1 MTPAKRRGE
10 FEVIAELFAPLSKGE
25 PGAFALTDDAAA
37 LRPKPGHDI
46 VLTTDAIVAGV
57 HFLPGDPAS
66 TIAQKALRVNLS
78 DLAAKGA
85 KPRAYM
91 LTAALP
97 DTAGDVWLKA
107 FAEGLKHDQKKFGLT
122 LIGGDTV
129 ATPGPLTLNVVAIGE
144 VAHGKMLRRA
154 HAKAG
159 DDIWVTGAIG
169 DAALGLRVLRDEDLG
184 LSERHS
190 ASLIARYRVPEPRVA
205 AGQAILGIAHA
216 CLDVSDG
223 LIADCGHMAE
233 ASKVAIELRA
243 ADIPLSPAAQAA
255 IANGRANL
263 ADLLTAGDDYE
274 LAFAA
279 APAHRARLTAL
290 AAKLKIRFTRIG
302 KAVKGKGVRVYGP
315 DGAAMELDRT
325 GFTHF

>member
-10 FEVIAELFAPLSKGE
+10 FELIAELFAPLSKGE
-25 PGAFALTDDAAA
+25 PGAFGLTDDAAA
-37 LRPKPGHDI
+37 LKPKPGHDI
-46 VLTTDAIVAGV
+46 VLTTDAVVAGV
-57 HFLPGDPAS
+57 HFLPDDPPA

-78 DLAAKGA
+78 DIAAKGA
-85 KPRAYM
+85 RPRAYM
-91 LTAALP
+91 LTAAFP
-97 DTAGDVWLKA
+97 DTTDDAWLKA

-129 ATPGPLTLNVVAIGE
+129 ATPGPLTISVVAIGE
-144 VAHGKMLRRA
+144 VAQGRMMRRA

-159 DDIWVTGAIG
+159 DDVWVTGTIG
-169 DAALGLRVLRDEDLG
+169 DAALGLHILRGDDLG
-184 LSERHS
+184 LSERHR
-190 ASLIARYRVPEPRVA
+190 ASLVARYRVPEPRVT
-205 AGQAILGIAHA
+205 AGQGILAIAHA

-223 LIADCGHMAE
+223 LVADCGHMAK

-243 ADIPLSPAAQAA
+243 ADIPLAAATQAA
-255 IANGRANL
+255 IANERANL

-274 LAFAA
+274 LAFTA
-279 APAHRARLTAL
+279 APADRARLTAL

-302 KAVKGKGVRVYGP
+302 KVVKGKGVRVYAQ
-315 DGAAMELDRT
+315 DGAQLSLDRA

>member
-10 FEVIAELFAPLSKGE
+10 FEVIAKLFAPLSKGE
-25 PGAFALTDDAAA
+25 PGAFGLTDDAAA
-37 LRPKPGHDI
+37 LKPKPGHDI

-57 HFLPGDPAS
+57 HFLPDDPPAM
-66 TIAQKALRVNLS
+66 IAQKALRVNLS

-91 LTAALP
+91 LTAAFP
-97 DTAGDVWLKA
+97 DTLDDAWLTA
-107 FAEGLKHDQKKFGLT
+107 FAEGLKHDQKKYGLT

-129 ATPGPLTLNVVAIGE
+129 ATPGPLLLNVVAIGE
-144 VAHGKMLRRA
+144 VPQGRMLRRA

-159 DDIWVTGAIG
+159 DDVWVTGTIG
-169 DAALGLRVLRDEDLG
+169 DAALGLRILRGDG
-184 LSERHS
+184 LALSNRHC
-190 ASLIARYRVPEPRVA
+190 ASLVARYHVPEPRVT
-205 AGQAILGIAHA
+205 AGRVILAIAHA

-233 ASKVAIELRA
+233 ASKVGIELRA
-243 ADIPLSPAAQAA
+243 ADIPLAAATQAA
-255 IANGRANL
+255 IANERANL

-274 LAFAA
+274 LAFTA
-279 APAHRARLTAL
+279 APADQARLTAL
-290 AAKLKIRFTRIG
+290 SAKIKVRFTRIG
-302 KAVKGKGVRVYGP
+302 RVVKGRGVRVYAQ
-315 DGAAMELDRT
+315 DGALLPFDRA

>member
-1 MTPAKRRGE
+1 MTAANRRGE
-10 FEVIAELFAPLSKGE
+10 FELIAELFAPLSKGE
-25 PGAFALTDDAAA
+25 PGAFGLTDDAAA
-37 LRPKPGHDI
+37 LKPKPGHDM

-57 HFLPGDPAS
+57 HFLPDDPPA

-91 LTAALP
+91 LTAAFP
-97 DTAGDVWLKA
+97 DTTDDAWLKT

-129 ATPGPLTLNVVAIGE
+129 ATPGPLTLSVVAIGE
-144 VAHGKMLRRA
+144 VAQGRMLRRA

-159 DDIWVTGAIG
+159 DDVWVTGTIG
-169 DAALGLRVLRDEDLG
+169 DAALGLRVLEGDGLG
-184 LSERHS
+184 LSERHG
-190 ASLIARYRVPEPRVA
+190 ASLVTRYRLPEPRVA
-205 AGQAILGIAHA
+205 AGQGILAIAHA

-223 LIADCGHMAE
+223 LVADCGHMAE
-233 ASKVAIELRA
+233 ASKVGIELRA
-243 ADIPLSPAAQAA
+243 SDVPLGPASQAA
-255 IANGRANL
+255 IANDRANL
-263 ADLLTAGDDYE
+263 AELLTAGDDYE

-279 APAHRARLTAL
+279 APADRARLIAL
-290 AAKLKIRFTRIG
+290 AAKLKLRFTRIG
-302 KAVKGKGVRVYGP
+302 KVVKGRGVRVFAP
-315 DGAAMELDRT
+315 DGAQMPLARA

>member
-10 FEVIAELFAPLSKGE
+10 FELIAELFAPLSKGE

-37 LRPKPGHDI
+37 LKPKPGHDI

-57 HFLPGDPAS
+57 HFLPGDPAG

-91 LTAALP
+91 LTAALS
-97 DTAGDVWLKA
+97 DIASDIWLKA

-144 VAHGKMLRRA
+144 VAQGKMLRRA

-159 DDIWVTGAIG
+159 DDIWVTGTIG

-216 CLDVSDG
+216 CLDISDG
-223 LIADCGHMAE
+223 LVADCGHMAE
-233 ASKVAIELRA
+233 ASKVGIELRA
-243 ADIPLSPAAQAA
+243 ADVPLSPAAHAA
-255 IANGRANL
+255 VANGRANL

-302 KAVKGKGVRVYGP
+302 KAVKGNGVRVHGP

>member
-1 MTPAKRRGE
+1 MSAAKRRGE

-37 LRPKPGHDI
+37 LKPKPGHDI

-57 HFLPGDPAS
+57 HFLPGDPAA

-91 LTAALP
+91 LTAAFP
-97 DTAGDVWLKA
+97 DTVDDAWLTA
-107 FAEGLKHDQKKFGLT
+107 FAEGLKRDQKTFGLT

-129 ATPGPLTLNVVAIGE
+129 VTPGPLLLNVVAIGE
-144 VAHGKMLRRA
+144 VAQSRMLRRA
-154 HAKAG
+154 RARAG
-159 DDIWVTGAIG
+159 DDVWATGTIG
-169 DAALGLRVLRDEDLG
+169 DAALGLRVLGGDTLG
-184 LSERHS
+184 LSDRHR
-190 ASLIARYRVPEPRVA
+190 ASLVARYRVPEPRVT
-205 AGQAILGIAHA
+205 AGQGILSIAHA

-223 LIADCGHMAE
+223 LIADCGHVAE
-233 ASKVAIELRA
+233 ASKVGIELRA

-255 IANGRANL
+255 ITNERANL

-274 LAFAA
+274 LAFTA
-279 APAHRARLTAL
+279 APADRARLAAL
-290 AAKLKIRFTRIG
+290 AAKIKVRFTRIG
-302 KAVKGKGVRVYGP
+302 KVTKGRGVRVYAQ
-315 DGAAMELDRT
+315 DGALLTFDRA

>member
-10 FEVIAELFAPLSKGE
+10 FEIIAELFAPLSKGE

-37 LRPKPGHDI
+37 LKPKPGHDM
-46 VLTTDAIVAGV
+46 VLTTDAVVAGV
-57 HFLPGDPAS
+57 HFLLDDPAA

-91 LTAALP
+91 LTAVLP
-97 DTAGDVWLKA
+97 KTTDDAWLKA

-144 VAHGKMLRRA
+144 VAQGKMLRRA
-154 HAKAG
+154 HAKVS
-159 DDIWVTGAIG
+159 DDIWVTGTIG
-169 DAALGLRVLRDEDLG
+169 DAALGLRILQGDGLG
-184 LSERHS
+184 LSERHG
-190 ASLIARYRVPEPRVA
+190 ASLVARYRVPEPRVA
-205 AGQAILGIAHA
+205 AGQAILGLAHA

-223 LIADCGHMAE
+223 LVADSGHMAE
-233 ASKVAIELRA
+233 ASKVGIELRS
-243 ADIPLSPAAQAA
+243 ADVPLSPAAQAA
-255 IANGRANL
+255 VANGRANL

-274 LAFAA
+274 LVFAA
-279 APAHRARLTAL
+279 QPTHRARLTAL
-290 AAKLKIRFTRIG
+290 AGKLKVRFTRIG
-302 KAVKGKGVRVYGP
+302 KVVKGKGVRVYEP
-315 DGAAMELDRT
+315 DGTQLTLDRA
-325 GFTHF
+325 GFAHF

>member
-10 FEVIAELFAPLSKGE
+10 FELIAELFAPLSKGE

-37 LRPKPGHDI
+37 LKPKAGHDI

-57 HFLPGDPAS
+57 HFLPDDPAG

-97 DTAGDVWLKA
+97 EAQSDVWLKA

-129 ATPGPLTLNVVAIGE
+129 ATPGPLALNVVAIGE
-144 VAHGKMLRRA
+144 VPQGKMLRRA
-154 HAKAG
+154 HAKPG
-159 DDIWVTGAIG
+159 DDIWVTGTIG
-169 DAALGLRVLRDEDLG
+169 DAALGLRILRGDGLG
-184 LSERHS
+184 LSERHG
-190 ASLIARYRVPEPRVA
+190 ASLVARYRVPEPRVG
-205 AGQAILGIAHA
+205 AGQAILSLAHA

-223 LIADCGHMAE
+223 LIADCGHMAD
-233 ASKVAIELRA
+233 ASKAGIELRA
-243 ADIPLSPAAQAA
+243 ADMPLGPAALAA

-274 LAFAA
+274 LVFTA
-279 APAHRARLTAL
+279 APKHRARLTAL

-315 DGAAMELDRT
+315 DDAVMELDRT